1 MKNRVWIFLSAAAA
15 GLSIAIGGTVYLSV
29 ENTTAGALL
38 FAVGLYV
45 IVLNGLHLYTGKVG
59 YLIGQEDK
67 AGYGLL
73 LALTWAGNLAG
84 TGLGAACVLRSRI
97 SGISGGAGELAAVQ
111 LSDTPASIFLLSVFC
126 GFLMYAAVDGFK
138 KKGNPLILFVCVS
151 VFILCGF
158 EHCVANMFY
167 FSLAGVWSGKAVLY
181 LLLMTLGNSAGGLL
195 IPALEAFGKSETK

>member
-38 FAVGLYV
+38 FAVGIYA

-84 TGLGAACVLRSRI
+84 TGLGAACVLMSRI
-97 SGISGGAGELAAVQ
+97 SGISGRAGEIAAVK

-126 GFLMYAAVDGFK
+126 GFLMYAAADGFK

-195 IPALEAFGKSETK
+195 IPALEAFGKSEAK

>member
-1 MKNRVWIFLSAAAA
+1 M
-15 GLSIAIGGTVYLSV
+15 
-29 ENTTAGALL
+29 
-38 FAVGLYV
+38 
-45 IVLNGLHLYTGKVG
+45 
-59 YLIGQEDK
+59 
-67 AGYGLL
+67 
-73 LALTWAGNLAG
+73 G
-84 TGLGAACVLRSRI
+84 TGLGAACVLMSRI
-97 SGISGGAGELAAVQ
+97 SGISGRAGEIAAVK

>member
-29 ENTTAGALL
+29 ENTTAGAPL

-73 LALTWAGNLAG
+73 LALTWAGNLVG
-84 TGLGAACVLRSRI
+84 TGLGAACVLMSRI
-97 SGISGGAGELAAVQ
+97 SGISGRAGDIAAVK

>member
-1 MKNRVWIFLSAAAA
+1 
-15 GLSIAIGGTVYLSV
+15 
-29 ENTTAGALL
+29 
-38 FAVGLYV
+38 
-45 IVLNGLHLYTGKVG
+45 
-59 YLIGQEDK
+59 
-67 AGYGLL
+67 
-73 LALTWAGNLAG
+73 
-84 TGLGAACVLRSRI
+84 
-97 SGISGGAGELAAVQ
+97 
-111 LSDTPASIFLLSVFC
+111 
-126 GFLMYAAVDGFK
+126 MYAAVDGFK

>member
-29 ENTTAGALL
+29 ENTTPGALL

-84 TGLGAACVLRSRI
+84 TGLGAACALMPRI
-97 SGISGGAGELAAVQ
+97 SGISGRGGEIAPVK

-195 IPALEAFGKSETK
+195 IPALEAFGKSEAK